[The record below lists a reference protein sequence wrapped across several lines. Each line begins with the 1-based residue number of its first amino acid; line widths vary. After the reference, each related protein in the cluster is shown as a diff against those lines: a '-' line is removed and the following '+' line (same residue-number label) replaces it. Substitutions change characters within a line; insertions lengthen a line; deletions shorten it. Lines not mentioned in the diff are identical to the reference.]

1 MVYIRNL
8 RDHSSIM
15 FIQRGVPDKAAKSN
29 NYINVYEGI
38 FLKLFDTD
46 SKGERKKVF
55 HSITQNKSFHK
66 TMETEILDKSY

>member
-46 SKGERKKVF
+46 TKGER
-55 HSITQNKSFHK
+55 
-66 TMETEILDKSY
+66 M